1 MKKSFL
7 LLFMAIALMVS
18 GNVEAQVKSNVLK
31 TSLVAPII
39 KTYTLA
45 YERALNTDMSVQLGF
60 NYFAGWKFGDRRLNG
75 FSIIPEYRYYLSEA
89 KEAPNGPYVAPFMR
103 FGSTGIEEGEVGD
116 EDYGKATIN
125 IIGGGLLI
133 GSQRTFKDVLSL
145 EAFVGPAYY
154 NAKLDVESG
163 VDEGFNLNLIDGW
176 SVRLGV
182 TVGIVF

>member
-1 MKKSFL
+1 
-7 LLFMAIALMVS
+7 
-18 GNVEAQVKSNVLK
+18 
-31 TSLVAPII
+31 
-39 KTYTLA
+39 
-45 YERALNTDMSVQLGF
+45 
-60 NYFAGWKFGDRRLNG
+60 
-75 FSIIPEYRYYLSEA
+75 
-89 KEAPNGPYVAPFMR
+89 MR

-125 IIGGGLLI
+125 VIGGGLLV
-133 GSQRTFKDVLSL
+133 GSQRTFKDVISL

-163 VDEGFNLNLIDGW
+163 EDEGFNLNLIDGW